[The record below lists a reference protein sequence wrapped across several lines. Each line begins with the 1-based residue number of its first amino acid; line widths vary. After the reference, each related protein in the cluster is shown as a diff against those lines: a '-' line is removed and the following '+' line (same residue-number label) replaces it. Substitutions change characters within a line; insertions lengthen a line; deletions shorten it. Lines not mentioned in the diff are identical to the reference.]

1 MNSIIPSSI
10 IQHIVTRVSLI
21 FLFQI
26 VIINP
31 LLGQNIEFLFHDGTH
46 LTEAGSFFDNEN
58 SIASFTES
66 NVTLSMQTM
75 LDDNSA
81 NAKLN
86 GGSEGFG
93 INSNGA
99 NDYTQRIDNGNGI
112 ETIVF
117 SFNTSGIL
125 NTIDLR
131 YIEESTNEAIYH
143 SMVGINLTLIQKLH

>member
-31 LLGQNIEFLFHDGTH
+31 LLGQNIEFLFHDGTQ

-58 SIASFTES
+58 SMASFTES
-66 NVTLSMQTM
+66 NVTLSMQAM

-81 NAKLN
+81 NAQLN